1 MPNAIFWLDRFQVYM
16 QTHQFDHSLK
26 IVMYQQIIQY
36 QHVSPD
42 INKFSY
48 PYNFPVR

>member
-26 IVMYQQIIQY
+26 NVMYQQIIQY

-48 PYNFPVR
+48 LYSFPVR